1 MGVRFISGGAL
12 TTIQDMG
19 RFGYQETGM
28 PVSGVMDQRSAA
40 LANLLVGNQE
50 EEAVLEITMLGPSME
65 FTEDIIIAVTGADL
79 GAKLDKA
86 ELPRYQ
92 AVLVRA
98 GQTVSFAGIRSGSR
112 AYVAF
117 AGGLKVPMVMGSRST
132 NLKSKIGGFEGRKIG
147 AGDEIPFAAPKTFL
161 LHMADRKLD
170 AEDFSAREHTL
181 RVVMGPQDDYFT
193 EQGIETFL
201 TGEYTISNEYDR
213 MG

>member
-40 LANLLVGNQE
+40 LANLLVGNKE

-65 FTEDIIIAVTGADL
+65 FTEDIIISVTGADL

-112 AYVAF
+112 AKSTLDPSS
-117 AGGLKVPMVMGSRST
+117 GGMGRRLKRPRPIF
-132 NLKSKIGGFEGRKIG
+132 KI
-147 AGDEIPFAAPKTFL
+147 TTL
-161 LHMADRKLD
+161 NRKL
-170 AEDFSAREHTL
+170 
-181 RVVMGPQDDYFT
+181 
-193 EQGIETFL
+193 
-201 TGEYTISNEYDR
+201 
-213 MG
+213 